1 MKASHE
7 RTPPIAVE
15 VPWSEQLTAYDCA
28 HLGTYLR
35 VLDALDDGAST
46 AEIARII
53 FDIDPRRD
61 PAKAQRVV
69 DSHARRA
76 RWLTERSHLL
86 ERHSLS
92 SGRIH

>member
-1 MKASHE
+1 MTGSHE

-15 VPWSEQLTAYDCA
+15 VPWSEHLTAYDCA
-28 HLGTYLR
+28 NLGTYLR

-53 FDIDPRRD
+53 FDLDPQRD
-61 PAKAQRVV
+61 PDAARRIV

-76 RWLTERSHLL
+76 RWLTERPHLL
-86 ERHSLS
+86 ERHSLPTC
-92 SGRIH
+92 RIH